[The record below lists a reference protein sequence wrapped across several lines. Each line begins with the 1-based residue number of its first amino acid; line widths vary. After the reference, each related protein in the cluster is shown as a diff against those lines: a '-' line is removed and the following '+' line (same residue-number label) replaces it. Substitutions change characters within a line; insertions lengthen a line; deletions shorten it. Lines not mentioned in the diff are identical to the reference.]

1 MILIDIFLIV
11 FIISAFS
18 FCIFVIKYLKRIFED
33 KNAIR
38 KDIHMLVEKTIPILS
53 NLKDITQRVNR
64 IISEAEGYWEEINIS
79 IRNLREKILKFSS
92 GEKSRD
98 AQKQIS
104 EIRKNLRSITKG
116 ISGFWIEYK
125 RK

>member
-1 MILIDIFLIV
+1 
-11 FIISAFS
+11 
-18 FCIFVIKYLKRIFED
+18 
-33 KNAIR
+33 
-38 KDIHMLVEKTIPILS
+38 MLVEKTIPILS